1 MFTVEINE
9 TDSVIIT
16 IDDNDAYDDVELV
29 LKDTGDIFITQ
40 HIQDVDEVNVIY
52 MSYQQLQELFA
63 GLGSPEG
70 AYHISMEEV
79 H

>member
-1 MFTVEINE
+1 MFTVEINDQ
-9 TDSVIIT
+9 DSKIVT
-16 IDDNDAYDDVELV
+16 IDDKDAFDDVELV
-29 LKDTGDIFITQ
+29 LYDTGDVWITQ

-52 MSYQQLQELFA
+52 LSYQQLQELFA

-70 AYHISMEEV
+70 SYHISMEEI